1 MITKKWGFVQEN
13 RRRRLAEIL
22 RPEITGPFEA
32 PKSHGGIP
40 PSCISTEQFFW
51 ILPVFAGPT
60 TLTPYIP
67 IRDGTEKKPLLKL
80 ISISPDLFSIKV
92 ISASWAHLSPINLL
106 SQAEPEP
113 TPASP
118 KVEAVPIAA
127 EPRDSQRIAAMQS
140 QVGNW
145 KTSPCLGETWTVGCQ
160 IQSAQGSLPRYR
172 EYVLRELLQC
182 CWFFAAFLN
191 VAGGMAD
198 GFLKWNFYAKNTWKT
213 PSPKFEDRSCK
224 GCAT

>member
-1 MITKKWGFVQEN
+1 MTTLTYQMTQLRKQSFFQRKVIFTGVVITKKWGFVQEN

-22 RPEITGPFEA
+22 RPEIIGPFEA

-40 PSCISTEQFFW
+40 PSCIGTDQFFW

-67 IRDGTEKKPLLKL
+67 SEMAPKKTSKL
-80 ISISPDLFSIKV
+80 IAISPDLFSIKV
-92 ISASWAHLSPINLL
+92 ISAPWAHLSPINLL

-140 QVGNW
+140 QVRPG
-145 KTSPCLGETWTVGCQ
+145 KLGPLVPNPKC
-160 IQSAQGSLPRYR
+160 SR
-172 EYVLRELLQC
+172 EFTQV
-182 CWFFAAFLN
+182 
-191 VAGGMAD
+191 
-198 GFLKWNFYAKNTWKT
+198 
-213 PSPKFEDRSCK
+213 
-224 GCAT
+224 

>member
-92 ISASWAHLSPINLL
+92 ISAPWAHLSPINLL

-140 QVGNW
+140 QVRPG
-145 KTSPCLGETWTVGCQ
+145 KLGPLVAKSKG
-160 IQSAQGSLPRYR
+160 AQGSLPRSR
-172 EYVLRELLQC
+172 EYILRELLQC
-182 CWFFAAFLN
+182 CWFLLRFKSWN
-191 VAGGMAD
+191 VEWLMD
-198 GFLKWNFYAKNTWKT
+198 
-213 PSPKFEDRSCK
+213 S
-224 GCAT
+224 